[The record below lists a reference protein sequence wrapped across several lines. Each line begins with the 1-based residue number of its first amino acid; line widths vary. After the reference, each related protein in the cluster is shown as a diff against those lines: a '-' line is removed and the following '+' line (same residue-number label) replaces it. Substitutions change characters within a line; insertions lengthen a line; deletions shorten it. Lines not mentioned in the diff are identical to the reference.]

1 MTEEP
6 LLHPPEAAPTP
17 LLPEPWPGSIA
28 QQTFAE
34 SLARAPQRI
43 LLLDYDGTLAPFHA
57 DKMRAFPWP
66 GVAEV
71 LDRLY
76 ARADTRLVLVTG
88 RPVADLPQLLPL
100 ANHIELW
107 GSHGWEHVT
116 LDRRYTLFPLTAEQ
130 RSTLD
135 AVEHAID
142 SSLRGISLQFELLDF
157 DSSSD
162 GRPTHTDPI
171 ERKPVGFAVHWRGL
185 TTESQA
191 LVRESA
197 DAAFNVHGNSS
208 ITRLPFAS
216 GVEFRAVG
224 YTKAFPV
231 HQVTAQAAPGTLV
244 AYFGDDVTDEDAFAA
259 LGPEGLG
266 FLVRPTLRASH
277 AKYWLRPPEELVT
290 LLDSLAS

>member
-1 MTEEP
+1 MIEQS
-6 LLHPPEAAPTP
+6 LVHPPEAAPTP
-17 LLPEPWPGSIA
+17 SLPELWAGSAA
-28 QQTFAE
+28 QQTFIE
-34 SLARAPQRI
+34 TLAQASQRI

-66 GVAEV
+66 GVVEI
-71 LDRLY
+71 LDQLH

-107 GSHGWEHVT
+107 GSHGWEHVAP
-116 LDRRYTLFPLTAEQ
+116 DRRYTLFPLTAEQ

-135 AVEHAID
+135 AVERAID
-142 SSLRGISLQFELLDF
+142 SSLRGVSLQFEPLGPNE
-157 DSSSD
+157 SSD
-162 GRPTHTDPI
+162 SRPTHPDPL
-171 ERKPVGFAVHWRGL
+171 ERKPAGFAVHWRGL

-231 HQVTAQAAPGTLV
+231 HQVTAQAAPGALV

-259 LGPEGLG
+259 LGPAGLG

-277 AKYWLRPPEELVT
+277 AKYWLRPPEELLELLRNFT
-290 LLDSLAS
+290 L